1 MGKDGGD
8 RAVLGRKAR
17 GLPIFIYNLKDAAQ
31 SIVSDWRFIDA
42 AIIIVAFLSVAWGVP
57 YYPIVVAAVLAVLLF
72 VAAMKHPFLGLV
84 ILAVLVFPAV
94 MYQAPAL
101 GWIYLFFFAATLILG
116 FMHYRSIILAY
127 TLIALSFSFI
137 GRIFFIP
144 FLILTPLLVGFKR
157 GTLVAI
163 LVFFGIIAFTASM
176 GIQNNAYIIYNTTQ
190 SISSI
195 GRGSL
200 GSTLSFTIASK
211 SRLVL
216 SDFSSKTGAGFGAF
230 LSQKVLSGI
239 SNVFVLLAA
248 ALFQQPLYL
257 AQLAITVGMFFVIE
271 SLGVSE
277 RSKYRAVKASML
289 GIIYPVVFV
298 ALVPAVLTNGI
309 GEFAILSF
317 FLCPLGIYLLE
328 LYNFDVFKAL
338 EVRKRDIRMK
348 FGESFE
354 DLQSEGTNET
364 FNDIA
369 DYTEV
374 KKEMMRSIIGPI
386 EQRGVSRKYGI
397 KPVKGVL
404 LFGPPGNGKTMLMRA
419 LANEIHFGFYRI
431 AAPSLISAYSGESE
445 KKLSQIF
452 AIAKKNSPCILFI
465 DEIDAVG
472 TSRDVEGDEA
482 HKHVLSQLLEE
493 LDGFQKLDKVIVVGA
508 TNKPNFIDPALL
520 RSGRFDRSIY
530 IPLPD
535 EDGRMKIFSMYLSKL
550 PVAKGVDLKRLA
562 NISERLSGAD
572 IKNLCESTAQTVA
585 REAVETH
592 NMLQITNEDLV
603 RAIKST
609 KPSTRMVQIE
619 EYEKFK
625 KDFERVHNI
634 VSEESAPKVGMDAIV
649 GYERFKK
656 TIVESMDVLTHPELA
671 KSYDVRNTNGIL
683 IYGPP
688 GTGKTMM
695 MRTISKGIEGI
706 SMIEMDSSEVVRAG
720 PADAP
725 ALIKEYFYRAQENKP
740 AILFIDEID
749 GFVSTRGSN
758 AEMANEIISEFLK
771 QMDGMKGASGMMVIA
786 TTNKPGFIDSALLRP
801 GRFDKLI
808 YVGPPE
814 LNTRKLMFVR
824 FLRGA
829 PLGNIDFDKL
839 ARMTVNYSGAD
850 IAAICN
856 SAKRKAMRGT
866 MQGASES
873 VVTQSMIEDSIRA
886 VTSSI
891 SAEDIKEYVEFGK
904 KYKRLE

>member
-1 MGKDGGD
+1 MGKDG
-8 RAVLGRKAR
+8 AVGAVHSQKAV
-17 GLPIFIYNLKDAAQ
+17 GLPIFIYNMKDTIQ
-31 SIVSDWRFIDA
+31 SIVADWRFIDA
-42 AIIIVAFLSVAWGVP
+42 AIIFAAFLSVAWGVP
-57 YYPIVVAAVLAVLLF
+57 YYPVAIAAVLAIVLF
-72 VAAMKHPFLGLV
+72 AAAMQHPFLGLV

-101 GWIYLFFFAATLILG
+101 GWIYLFFFTATMILG
-116 FMHYRSIILAY
+116 YMHYRSIILAF
-127 TLIALSFSFI
+127 TLLTLSFSFI

-157 GTLVAI
+157 GAIVAVLI
-163 LVFFGIIAFTASM
+163 FIGIIAFSASM
-176 GIQNNAYIIYNTTQ
+176 GIQNNAYIVYNTTK
-190 SISSI
+190 SI
-195 GRGSL
+195 GSIGSGAL
-200 GSTLSFTIASK
+200 GSSLSFTIASK
-211 SRLVL
+211 GRLVL
-216 SDFSSKTGAGFGAF
+216 SDFVAKTGSGLGVF
-230 LSQKVLSGI
+230 LSQKVLADI
-239 SNVFVLLAA
+239 SNIFVLLI
-248 ALFQQPLYL
+248 ALLFRQPLYL
-257 AQLAITVGMFFVIE
+257 VQLAVTIGMFFAIE
-271 SLGVSE
+271 RLGISE
-277 RSKYRAVKASML
+277 RSKYRAVKASIL
-289 GIIYPVVFV
+289 GIIYPVVFI
-298 ALVPAVLTNGI
+298 ALSPASLTNGI
-309 GEFAILSF
+309 GEFAIFSF
-317 FLCPLGIYLLE
+317 FICPLGVYLLE

-364 FNDIA
+364 FDDIA

-452 AIAKKNSPCILFI
+452 TIAKKNSPCVLFV

-535 EDGRMKIFSMYLSKL
+535 EDGREKIFGMYLSKL
-550 PVAKGVDLKRLA
+550 PVSKDIDLKRLA
-562 NISERLSGAD
+562 NMSERLSGAD
-572 IKNLCESTAQTVA
+572 IKNLCEATSQKVA
-585 REAVETH
+585 RDAVEMH
-592 NMLQITNEDLV
+592 KMLKITNGDLE

-609 KPSTRMVQIE
+609 KPSTRLVQIE

-634 VSEESAPKVGMDAIV
+634 VAEESAPNISMDAVV
-649 GYERFKK
+649 GYDSFKK

-695 MRTISKGIEGI
+695 MKTISKSVDGI
-706 SMIEMDSSEVVRAG
+706 SMIELDSSEVIRAG
-720 PADAP
+720 AANAP
-725 ALIKEYFYRAQENKP
+725 AVIKEYFYRAQENKP
-740 AILFIDEID
+740 SILFIDEID
-749 GFVSTRGSN
+749 GFVSTRGAD

-771 QMDGMKGASGMMVIA
+771 QMDGMRGSAGMMVVA
-786 TTNKPGFIDSALLRP
+786 TTNKPSFIDPALLRP
-801 GRFDKLI
+801 GRFDKLV
-808 YVGPPE
+808 YVGPPK

-829 PLGNIDFDKL
+829 PLGNIDFDML
-839 ARMTVNYSGAD
+839 AKMTVNYSGAD

-856 SAKRKAMRGT
+856 SAKRKAMRKV
-866 MQGASES
+866 MQGGPNSM
-873 VVTQSMIEDSIRA
+873 VTQDMVKESINA
-886 VTSSI
+886 VTPSI
-891 SAEDIKEYVEFGK
+891 SAEDIKEYAEFGK
-904 KYKRLE
+904 RYKRPD